1 MYLNK
6 VILYG
11 TLGRDPELKALPSGQ
26 SVVSF
31 SMATTRT
38 WKDQNGVKQE
48 DTQWHNLVCFGK
60 RGEVLA
66 QYVKKGDRLYVEGY
80 IQTRSWEKDGAKQ
93 YRTEIIID
101 DFQFGERKAGAPGAT
116 PGAYAQ
122 ASYPKSAQAQAPSD
136 APSSQKGADTPDIA
150 YPTEEINPDDIPF

>member
-38 WKDQNGVKQE
+38 WKDQDGAKKE
-48 DTQWHNLVCFGK
+48 DTQWHNIVCFGK
-60 RGEVLA
+60 RADVLA
-66 QYVKKGDRLYVEGY
+66 QYVKKGDRLYVEGRL
-80 IQTRSWEKDGAKQ
+80 QTRSWEKDGAKQ
-93 YRTEIIID
+93 YRTEITVD
-101 DFQFGERKAGAPGAT
+101 DFQFGERRQGDSPGGQYQKPNT
-116 PGAYAQ
+116 
-122 ASYPKSAQAQAPSD
+122 ASSD
-136 APSSQKGADTPDIA
+136 KPSSGQKAEAIEYPD
-150 YPTEEINPDDIPF
+150 EEINPDDIPF

>member
-38 WKDQNGVKQE
+38 WKDQDGAKKE
-48 DTQWHNLVCFGK
+48 DTQWHNIVCFGK
-60 RGEVLA
+60 RAEVLA
-66 QYVKKGDRLYVEGY
+66 QYVKKGDRLYVEGR

-93 YRTEIIID
+93 YRTEITVD
-101 DFQFGERKAGAPGAT
+101 DFQFGERKQGDGSTYQPT
-116 PGAYAQ
+116 P
-122 ASYPKSAQAQAPSD
+122 SAPSASKA
-136 APSSQKGADTPDIA
+136 APASKHEAIE
-150 YPTEEINPDDIPF
+150 YPEEEINPDDIPF